1 MMIMFMFVV
10 LGLYTTLMFTC
21 KRDKSPKV
29 KDRIVGKSIL
39 LPENEETDCPAGT
52 DDPLKTAIKQ
62 VENKN

>member
-1 MMIMFMFVV
+1 M
-10 LGLYTTLMFTC
+10 MFTC